1 MQIERSPF
9 LKLDRET
16 VIGQLKAAGSHD
28 PDVLHSQRS
37 SLVSLGKFPKLAG
50 IYVMVMGGLL
60 TITILGA
67 FIGLPLLV
75 LGWWMWRRG
84 VRNLR
89 VIDEAFAEFTGQ
101 TAETLEGGSLA

>member
-9 LKLDRET
+9 LKLDRQQ
-16 VIGQLKAAGSHD
+16 VLGFFKDAGSRD
-28 PDVLHSQRS
+28 PDILHTYRT
-37 SLVSLGKFPKLAG
+37 SLVSLGRFPKLAG

-67 FIGLPLLV
+67 FLGLPMLA

-84 VRNLR
+84 VGNLKM
-89 VIDEAFAEFTGQ
+89 IDTSYSEFI
-101 TAETLEGGSLA
+101 GGAI